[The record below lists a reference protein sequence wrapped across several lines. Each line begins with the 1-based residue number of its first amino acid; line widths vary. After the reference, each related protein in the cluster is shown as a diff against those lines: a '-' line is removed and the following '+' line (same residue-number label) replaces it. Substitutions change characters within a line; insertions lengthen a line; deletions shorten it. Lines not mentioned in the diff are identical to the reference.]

1 MARRHRGVRQ
11 AARLSDRHFYVP
23 ENPKYSIFESM
34 KDAVRFVVNYTL
46 EEYRGNLRCKSSF
59 VDYLGRPQPWH
70 PFGCVEGVGWAAN
83 AVGGAWELYRFGQF
97 TRDARVKE
105 IALSILR
112 HSLDSGFVNYETGFI
127 TPYRDTRNH
136 KLYLNY
142 LRSDEHNLWICPG
155 SAAKV
160 AYQFLLF
167 SDLLSESPSQNPQSD
182 DPAICNLKSTMET
195 IAVRHAKWI
204 EETLEPLANGWFPRR
219 CTPEGKAYPFRHDNL
234 TAPDPMS
241 NCSADGLYII
251 QLLAGL
257 TERGLADCRDL
268 IHQKVN
274 VFIRNR
280 GFYGSINHDT
290 YDDDENVAHAV
301 AFRVLRMAG
310 RLLKSQRVMEFA
322 YRSALEGLR
331 KFEMAED
338 RHGVATKGLLY
349 MEKTW
354 NTAYMWENAEAAQAY
369 LEAYGDTRRET
380 YRDRALTILRAAARH
395 RHRRTG
401 FLTEGV
407 DWDNRVG
414 AQHHVGGKKYGPI
427 RYTEPFLNH
436 LHIAEPTLYYLENFA
451 DVSFR
456 DPEGV
461 LLLSARNGEPAPG
474 FSLKIR
480 TYLPRGRKSHSVKRR
495 KHAGGH
501 NCAT

>member
-1 MARRHRGVRQ
+1 MARPYHGVRQ
-11 AARLSDRHFYVP
+11 AGSLSHHRFYVP
-23 ENPKYSIFESM
+23 EDPKYSVFEST

-46 EEYRGNLRCKSSF
+46 EEYQGNLRCKSTF

-83 AVGGAWELYRFGQF
+83 AVGGAWELYRFGRF
-97 TRDARVKE
+97 TRDTRVKE
-105 IALSILR
+105 IALSVLR
-112 HSLDSGFVNYETGFI
+112 HCLDSGFVNYETGFI
-127 TPYRDTRNH
+127 TPYRDTRND

-142 LRSDEHNLWICPG
+142 LHSDEHNLWICPG

-160 AYQFLLF
+160 AYQFLQF
-167 SDLLSESPSQNPQSD
+167 SDLISEEALRQRMRQ
-182 DPAICNLKSTMET
+182 

-204 EETLEPLANGWFPRR
+204 AHTLDPLPNGWFPRR
-219 CTPEGKAYPFRHDNL
+219 CTPEGTRYSFRHDNL
-234 TAPDPMS
+234 TMPDPMS
-241 NCSADGLYII
+241 DCSADGLYII
-251 QLLAGL
+251 QFMAGL
-257 TERGLADCRDL
+257 TERGLGDYRDL
-268 IHQKVN
+268 IRQKVN
-274 VFIRNR
+274 VFIKNG

-290 YDDDENVAHAV
+290 YDGDENVAHAV
-301 AFRVLRMAG
+301 AFRVLRIAG
-310 RLLKSQRVMEFA
+310 SLLKSQRVMDFA
-322 YRSALEGLR
+322 YRSALDGLR

-338 RHGVATKGLLY
+338 RNGVATKGLLY
-349 MEKTW
+349 MEETW

-369 LEAYGDTRRET
+369 LEAYEDTRRRT
-380 YRDRALTILRAAARH
+380 YLNKALTILRAAARH

-414 AQHHVGGKKYGPI
+414 SQHHVRGKKYAPI

-436 LHIAEPTLYYLENFA
+436 LHVAEPTLCYLENFA

-461 LLLSARNGEPAPG
+461 SLFGSRDGKPIPR

-480 TYLPRGRKSHSVKRR
+480 VFAPRKRQR
-495 KHAGGH
+495 RSA
-501 NCAT
+501 